1 MIKKNAGQS
10 GGIHYSWVIIII
22 GVFVNLACIGF
33 ARFGFTMILPEMKT
47 GLALTITQ
55 AGVLV
60 AASMI
65 GYLFMSVVCGF
76 LISAA
81 GSKRLI
87 SLSLVLI
94 GVSLFCLGIS
104 RSFIPAVIFSIL
116 TGIGSGGAN
125 IPMMSLLSAWFTSR
139 RRGLAS
145 GIIMGGS
152 SIGIVASGIMVPAIL
167 GRFGGSGW
175 KVAWFVIA
183 GTSIVIAVFAYFYLS
198 NHPSE
203 KNLVPVGEQKPGE
216 AEKESEGKK
225 MGSVYASGTIWH
237 LGLIYIMYGF
247 SYIIY
252 TTFFAQYLILEQGFS
267 PRNAGAIWSFV
278 GIVSILSGI
287 MWGALSDRMG
297 RKHTLA
303 LVFILQAFGYVF
315 FGVSSSVPGFY
326 FSAVLFALTAWSVP
340 AIMAA
345 VSGDVVGSRLA
356 PAALGFITLL
366 FGIGQAVGP
375 YTAGRIADSTGSL
388 TVAFVL
394 AGIVAFTG
402 SIFSITLNMRK

>member
-1 MIKKNAGQS
+1 MRKKNSGQS

-22 GVFVNLACIGF
+22 GVFVSLACIGF
-33 ARFGFTMILPEMKT
+33 ARFGFTMILPEMKA
-47 GLALTITQ
+47 GLSLTSTQ
-55 AGVLV
+55 AGILV
-60 AASMI
+60 AVSMT
-65 GYLFMSVVCGF
+65 GYLFMSCVCGF
-76 LISAA
+76 LISSV

-104 RSFIPAVIFSIL
+104 RSFSTAVIFSIL
-116 TGIGSGGAN
+116 TGIGSSGAN
-125 IPMMSLLSAWFTSR
+125 IPMMSLLSAWFTSG

-152 SIGIVASGIMVPAIL
+152 SIGIAAAGIMVPAIL
-167 GRFGGSGW
+167 GRFAETGW

-183 GTSIVIAVFAYFYLS
+183 GISVVIAVFAYFFLS

-203 KNLVPVGEQKPGE
+203 KNLAPVGKQTPGE
-216 AEKESEGKK
+216 AAMESGGKNI
-225 MGSVYASGTIWH
+225 GSVYASGKVWH
-237 LGLIYIMYGF
+237 LGLIYSMFGF

-267 PRNAGAIWSFV
+267 PGNAGALWSFV

-303 LVFILQAFGYVF
+303 LVFILQAFGYVL
-315 FGVSSSVPGFY
+315 FGVSSSIPGFY
-326 FSAVLFALTAWSVP
+326 FSAGLFALTAWSVP
-340 AIMAA
+340 AIIAA
-345 VSGDVVGSRLA
+345 SSGDVAGSRIA
-356 PAALGFITLL
+356 PAVLGFITLL

-394 AGIVAFTG
+394 AGIVAFSG
-402 SIFSITLNMRK
+402 SLFSITLKMK